1 MQIELF
7 YCIFLSSVLSYFTQR
22 NVNFVILFHLRRN
35 SIFHLYLHNFN
46 LKFIFIFLYKG
57 KGNGITE
64 GVIDVVMQNIVKYY
78 TRKKKKKLS
87 DFLRASCDMI

>member
-35 SIFHLYLHNFN
+35 SIFHPYLHNFN

-57 KGNGITE
+57 KGNGTE